1 MKSYYSYEFMF
12 GLLASNIFRHFDG
25 NMESTI
31 NLSHTAASNSTH
43 CLFSPNEKLNVDISA
58 STMSPKQLLI
68 CIFPL
73 QGLFGNTDF
82 FYNSQLAPVS
92 FKDLIFLPST
102 TKSIYSNSFLDV
114 LSDLILI
121 PDTTFLWW
129 SFGFSPL
136 STRLGHSRL

>member
-68 CIFPL
+68 CTRFIWK
-73 QGLFGNTDF
+73 QRF